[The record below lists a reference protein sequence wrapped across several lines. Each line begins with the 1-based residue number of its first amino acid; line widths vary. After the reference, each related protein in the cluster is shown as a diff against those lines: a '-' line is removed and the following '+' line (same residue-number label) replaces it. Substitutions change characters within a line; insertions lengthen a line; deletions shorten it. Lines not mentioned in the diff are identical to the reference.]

1 MKHFSLKE
9 YLKNPARKIVT
20 REGNS
25 VEIIHT
31 DGEGRCPIGALVT
44 KEDGKKFS
52 IKCTKYGLWSEN
64 GESALDLFFEPIK
77 KEGWVN
83 IYNYYGNNSRTTG
96 DAYSN
101 TTGDVYPNKEEA
113 IKHIDFKYYITTV
126 KIEWE
131 E

>member
-9 YLKNPARKIVT
+9 YLKNPARKVVT

-25 VEIIHT
+25 VEIIYT
-31 DGEGRCPIGALVT
+31 NAEGRYPIVAVVT
-44 KEDGKKFS
+44 NKEGNKVT

-83 IYNYYGNNSRTTG
+83 IYNYG
-96 DAYSN
+96 SN
-101 TTGDVYPNKEEA
+101 ITDRTTGDVYSNKEEA
-113 IKHIDFKYYITTV
+113 IKNKDLNYITTV

>member
-1 MKHFSLKE
+1 MKHFSLKD

-25 VEIIHT
+25 VEIVHT
-31 DGEGRCPIGALVT
+31 VGEGRCPIVALVT
-44 KEDGKKFS
+44 KEDGKKVG
-52 IKCTKYGLWSEN
+52 IEYTKYGEWSED

-83 IYNYYGNNSRTTG
+83 IYNDG
-96 DAYSN
+96 SN
-101 TTGDVYPNKEEA
+101 ITTGDVYSNKEEA
-113 IKHIDFKYYITTV
+113 IKNINFKCKYITTV

>member
-1 MKHFSLKE
+1 MKRFSLKE
-9 YLKNPARKIVT
+9 YLKNPARKVVT
-20 REGNS
+20 REGNP
-25 VEIIHT
+25 VEIIYT
-31 DGEGRCPIGALVT
+31 DGEGRRPITALVT

-52 IKCTKYGLWSEN
+52 IKCTFYGEWSEN

-83 IYNYYGNNSRTTG
+83 IYNDG
-96 DAYSN
+96 SN
-101 TTGDVYPNKEEA
+101 ITTGDVYSNKEEA
-113 IKHIDFKYYITTV
+113 IKNINFKCKYITTV

>member
-9 YLKNPARKIVT
+9 YLKNPARKVVT

-25 VEIIHT
+25 VEIIYT
-31 DGEGRCPIGALVT
+31 NAEGRYPIVAVVT
-44 KEDGKKFS
+44 NKEGNKVT

-83 IYNYYGNNSRTTG
+83 IYNYVYNYVSTK
-96 DAYSN
+96 
-101 TTGDVYPNKEEA
+101 TTGDVYSNKEEA
-113 IKHIDFKYYITTV
+113 IKNINFNSNLKYITTV

>member
-9 YLKNPARKIVT
+9 YLKNPARKVVT

-25 VEIIHT
+25 VEIIYT
-31 DGEGRCPIGALVT
+31 NAEGRYPIVAVVT
-44 KEDGKKFS
+44 NKEGNKVT

-83 IYNYYGNNSRTTG
+83 IYNYVYN
-96 DAYSN
+96 YVSN
-101 TTGDVYPNKEEA
+101 KTTGDVYSNKEEA
-113 IKHIDFKYYITTV
+113 IKNINFNSNFKYITTV

>member
-9 YLKNPARKIVT
+9 YLKNPARKVVT

-25 VEIIHT
+25 VEIIYT
-31 DGEGRCPIGALVT
+31 NAEGRYPIVAVVT
-44 KEDGKKFS
+44 NKEGNKVT

-83 IYNYYGNNSRTTG
+83 IYN
-96 DAYSN
+96 AYRSN
-101 TTGDVYPNKEEA
+101 ITDRTTGDVYSNKEEA
-113 IKHIDFKYYITTV
+113 IKNINFNFNSNLKYITTV

>member
-1 MKHFSLKE
+1 MKRFSLKE
-9 YLKNPARKIVT
+9 YLKNPARKVVT
-20 REGNS
+20 REGNP
-25 VEIIHT
+25 VEIIYT
-31 DGEGRCPIGALVT
+31 DGEGRRPITALVT

-52 IKCTKYGLWSEN
+52 IKCTFYGEWSEN

-83 IYNYYGNNSRTTG
+83 IYNDG
-96 DAYSN
+96 SN
-101 TTGDVYPNKEEA
+101 ITTGDVYSNKEEA
-113 IKHIDFKYYITTV
+113 IKNINFNFNSNFKYITTV

>member
-9 YLKNPARKIVT
+9 YLKNPARKVVT

-25 VEIIHT
+25 VEIIYT
-31 DGEGRCPIGALVT
+31 NAEGRYPIVAVVT
-44 KEDGKKFS
+44 NKEGNKVT

-83 IYNYYGNNSRTTG
+83 IYNDG
-96 DAYSN
+96 SN
-101 TTGDVYPNKEEA
+101 ITTGDVYSNKEEA
-113 IKHIDFKYYITTV
+113 IKNINFNFNSNFKYITTV

>member
-9 YLKNPARKIVT
+9 YLKNPARKVVT

-25 VEIIHT
+25 VEIIYT
-31 DGEGRCPIGALVT
+31 NAEGRYPIVAVVT
-44 KEDGKKFS
+44 NKEGNKVT

-77 KEGWVN
+77 KEGWINVCRGCGE
-83 IYNYYGNNSRTTG
+83 YNTYVCNRIFAT
-96 DAYSN
+96 
-101 TTGDVYPNKEEA
+101 KEEA
-113 IKHIDFKYYITTV
+113 QREKRDIIATL

-131 E
+131 GDNGED

>member
-1 MKHFSLKE
+1 MKHFSLKD

-25 VEIIHT
+25 VEIVYT
-31 DGEGRCPIGALVT
+31 DGEGRCPIVALVT
-44 KEDGKKFS
+44 KEDGKKVG
-52 IKCTKYGLWSEN
+52 IECTKYGEWSED

-83 IYNYYGNNSRTTG
+83 IYNDG
-96 DAYSN
+96 SN
-101 TTGDVYPNKEEA
+101 ITTGDVYSNKEEA
-113 IKHIDFKYYITTV
+113 IKNINFKCKYITTV

>member
-1 MKHFSLKE
+1 MKHFSLKD
-9 YLKNPARKIVT
+9 YLKNPARKVVT

-25 VEIIHT
+25 VEIIYT
-31 DGEGRCPIGALVT
+31 NAEGRYPIVAVVT
-44 KEDGKKFS
+44 NKEGNKVT

-83 IYNYYGNNSRTTG
+83 IYNDG
-96 DAYSN
+96 SN
-101 TTGDVYPNKEEA
+101 ITTGDVYSNKEEA
-113 IKHIDFKYYITTV
+113 IKNINFKCKYITTV

>member
-9 YLKNPARKIVT
+9 YLKNPARKVVT
-20 REGNS
+20 REGNP
-25 VEIIHT
+25 VEIIYT
-31 DGEGRCPIGALVT
+31 DGEGRCPIVALVT

-83 IYNYYGNNSRTTG
+83 IYNDGNNR
-96 DAYSN
+96 
-101 TTGDVYPNKEEA
+101 TTGDVYSNKEEA
-113 IKHIDFKYYITTV
+113 IKNINFNSNFKYITTV

>member
-25 VEIIHT
+25 VEIIYT
-31 DGEGRCPIGALVT
+31 NAEGRCPIGALVT

-83 IYNYYGNNSRTTG
+83 IYNYVYN
-96 DAYSN
+96 YVSN
-101 TTGDVYPNKEEA
+101 KTTGDVYSNKEEA
-113 IKHIDFKYYITTV
+113 IKNINFNSNFKYITTV

>member
-9 YLKNPARKIVT
+9 YLKNPARKVVT
-20 REGNS
+20 REGNP
-25 VEIIHT
+25 VEIIYT
-31 DGEGRCPIGALVT
+31 NAEGRYPIVAVVT
-44 KEDGKKFS
+44 NKEGNKVT

-83 IYNYYGNNSRTTG
+83 IYNDG
-96 DAYSN
+96 SN
-101 TTGDVYPNKEEA
+101 ITDRTTGDVYSNKEEA
-113 IKHIDFKYYITTV
+113 IKNKDLNYITTV

>member
-1 MKHFSLKE
+1 MKRFSLKE
-9 YLKNPARKIVT
+9 YLKNPARKVVT

-25 VEIIHT
+25 VEIIYT
-31 DGEGRCPIGALVT
+31 NAEGRYPIVAVVT
-44 KEDGKKFS
+44 NKEGNKVI

-83 IYNYYGNNSRTTG
+83 IYNYG
-96 DAYSN
+96 SN
-101 TTGDVYPNKEEA
+101 RTTGDVYSNKEEA
-113 IKHIDFKYYITTV
+113 IKNINFNSNFKYITTV

>member
-9 YLKNPARKIVT
+9 YLKNPARKVVT
-20 REGNS
+20 REGNP
-25 VEIIHT
+25 VEIVYT
-31 DGEGRCPIGALVT
+31 DGEGRHPIVALVT

-52 IKCTKYGLWSEN
+52 IKCTFYGEWSEN

-83 IYNYYGNNSRTTG
+83 IYNYG
-96 DAYSN
+96 SN
-101 TTGDVYPNKEEA
+101 RTTGDVYSNKEEA
-113 IKHIDFKYYITTV
+113 IKNINFNSNFKYITTV

>member
-9 YLKNPARKIVT
+9 YLKNPARKVVT

-25 VEIIHT
+25 VEIVYT
-31 DGEGRCPIGALVT
+31 DTDDDRYPIVALIT

-52 IKCTKYGLWSEN
+52 IECTKYGEWSED

-83 IYNYYGNNSRTTG
+83 IYNDGSYI
-96 DAYSN
+96 
-101 TTGDVYPNKEEA
+101 TTGDVYSNKEEA
-113 IKHIDFKYYITTV
+113 IKNINFKCKYLTTV

>member
-9 YLKNPARKIVT
+9 YLKNPARKVVT

-31 DGEGRCPIGALVT
+31 DGEGGCPIGALVT

-83 IYNYYGNNSRTTG
+83 IYNYVYN
-96 DAYSN
+96 YVSN
-101 TTGDVYPNKEEA
+101 KTTGDVYSNKEEA
-113 IKHIDFKYYITTV
+113 IKNINFNSNFKYITTV

>member
-9 YLKNPARKIVT
+9 YLKNPARKVVT
-20 REGNS
+20 REGNP
-25 VEIIHT
+25 VEIVYT
-31 DGEGRCPIGALVT
+31 NAEGRYPIVAVVT
-44 KEDGKKFS
+44 NKEGNKVT

-83 IYNYYGNNSRTTG
+83 IYNDG
-96 DAYSN
+96 SN
-101 TTGDVYPNKEEA
+101 ITTGDVYSNKEEA
-113 IKHIDFKYYITTV
+113 IKNINFNFNSNLKYITTV

>member
-9 YLKNPARKIVT
+9 YLKNPARKVVT

-25 VEIIHT
+25 VEIIYT

-52 IKCTKYGLWSEN
+52 IKCTKYGEWSN

-83 IYNYYGNNSRTTG
+83 IYNYVYN
-96 DAYSN
+96 YVSN
-101 TTGDVYPNKEEA
+101 KTTGDVYSNKEEA
-113 IKHIDFKYYITTV
+113 IKNINFNSNFKYITTV

>member
-9 YLKNPARKIVT
+9 YLKNPARKVVT

-25 VEIIHT
+25 VEIIYT
-31 DGEGRCPIGALVT
+31 NAEGRYPIVAVVT
-44 KEDGKKFS
+44 NKEGNKVT

-83 IYNYYGNNSRTTG
+83 IYN
-96 DAYSN
+96 AYRSN
-101 TTGDVYPNKEEA
+101 ITDRTTGDVYSNKEEA
-113 IKHIDFKYYITTV
+113 IKNKDLNYITTV

>member
-9 YLKNPARKIVT
+9 YLKNPARKVVT

-25 VEIIHT
+25 VEIVYT
-31 DGEGRCPIGALVT
+31 DTDDDRYPIVALIT

-52 IKCTKYGLWSEN
+52 IECTKYGEWSED

-83 IYNYYGNNSRTTG
+83 IYNDGSYI
-96 DAYSN
+96 
-101 TTGDVYPNKEEA
+101 TTGDVYSNKEEA
-113 IKHIDFKYYITTV
+113 IKNINFKCKYITTV

>member
-9 YLKNPARKIVT
+9 YLKNPARKVVT

-25 VEIIHT
+25 VEIVYT
-31 DGEGRCPIGALVT
+31 NAEGRYPIVAVVT
-44 KEDGKKFS
+44 NKEGNKVT

-83 IYNYYGNNSRTTG
+83 IYNDG
-96 DAYSN
+96 SN
-101 TTGDVYPNKEEA
+101 ITTGDVYSNKEEA
-113 IKHIDFKYYITTV
+113 IKNINFNFNSNLKYITTV

>member
-1 MKHFSLKE
+1 MKRFSLKE
-9 YLKNPARKIVT
+9 YLKNPARKVVT

-25 VEIIHT
+25 VEIIYT
-31 DGEGRCPIGALVT
+31 NAEGRYPIVAVVT
-44 KEDGKKFS
+44 NKEGNKVT

-83 IYNYYGNNSRTTG
+83 IYNYVYN
-96 DAYSN
+96 YVSN
-101 TTGDVYPNKEEA
+101 KTTGDVYSNKEEA
-113 IKHIDFKYYITTV
+113 IKNKDLNYITTV

>member
-1 MKHFSLKE
+1 MKRFSLKE
-9 YLKNPARKIVT
+9 YLKNPARKVVT
-20 REGNS
+20 REGNP
-25 VEIIHT
+25 VEIIYT
-31 DGEGRCPIGALVT
+31 DGEGRLPITALVT

-52 IKCTKYGLWSEN
+52 IKCTFYGEWSEN

-83 IYNYYGNNSRTTG
+83 IYNDG
-96 DAYSN
+96 SN
-101 TTGDVYPNKEEA
+101 ITTGDVYSNKEEA
-113 IKHIDFKYYITTV
+113 IKNINFKCKYITTV

>member
-1 MKHFSLKE
+1 MKRFSLKE
-9 YLKNPARKIVT
+9 YLKNPARKVVT
-20 REGNS
+20 REGNP
-25 VEIIHT
+25 VEIIYT
-31 DGEGRCPIGALVT
+31 DGEGRRPITALVT

-52 IKCTKYGLWSEN
+52 INCTKYGEWSEN

-83 IYNYYGNNSRTTG
+83 IYNDG
-96 DAYSN
+96 SN
-101 TTGDVYPNKEEA
+101 ITTGDVYSNKEEA
-113 IKHIDFKYYITTV
+113 IKNINFKCKYITTV

>member
-1 MKHFSLKE
+1 MKRFSLKE
-9 YLKNPARKIVT
+9 YLKNPARKVVT

-25 VEIIHT
+25 VEIVYT
-31 DGEGRCPIGALVT
+31 DGEGRRPIVALIT
-44 KEDGKKFS
+44 KEDGKKVG
-52 IKCTKYGLWSEN
+52 IGCTKYGEWSEN

-83 IYNYYGNNSRTTG
+83 IYNYVYN
-96 DAYSN
+96 YVSN
-101 TTGDVYPNKEEA
+101 KTTGDVYSNKEEA
-113 IKHIDFKYYITTV
+113 IKNINFNFNSNFKYITTV

>member
-9 YLKNPARKIVT
+9 YLKNPARKVVT
-20 REGNS
+20 REGNP
-25 VEIIHT
+25 VEIIYT
-31 DGEGRCPIGALVT
+31 DGEGRRPITALVT

-52 IKCTKYGLWSEN
+52 IKCTFYGEWSEN

-83 IYNYYGNNSRTTG
+83 IYNDYWSIITDR
-96 DAYSN
+96 
-101 TTGDVYPNKEEA
+101 TTGDVYSNKEEA
-113 IKHIDFKYYITTV
+113 IKNINFNCNYITTV

>member
-1 MKHFSLKE
+1 MKRFSLKE
-9 YLKNPARKIVT
+9 YLKNPARKVVT

-25 VEIIHT
+25 VEIIYT
-31 DGEGRCPIGALVT
+31 NAEGRYPIVAVVT
-44 KEDGKKFS
+44 NKEGNKVT

-83 IYNYYGNNSRTTG
+83 IYNDG
-96 DAYSN
+96 SN
-101 TTGDVYPNKEEA
+101 ITTGDVYSNKEEA
-113 IKHIDFKYYITTV
+113 IKNINFKCKYITTV

>member
-9 YLKNPARKIVT
+9 YLKNPARKVVT

-83 IYNYYGNNSRTTG
+83 IYNYG
-96 DAYSN
+96 SN
-101 TTGDVYPNKEEA
+101 RSTGDVYSNKEEA
-113 IKHIDFKYYITTV
+113 IKNKDLNYITTV

>member
-1 MKHFSLKE
+1 MKRFSLKE
-9 YLKNPARKIVT
+9 YLKNPARKVVT

-25 VEIIHT
+25 VEIIYT
-31 DGEGRCPIGALVT
+31 NVEGRYPIVAVVT
-44 KEDGKKFS
+44 NKEGNKVT

-83 IYNYYGNNSRTTG
+83 IYNDG
-96 DAYSN
+96 SN
-101 TTGDVYPNKEEA
+101 ITTGDVYSNKEEA
-113 IKHIDFKYYITTV
+113 IKNINFKCNYITTV

>member
-9 YLKNPARKIVT
+9 YLKNPARKVVT

-25 VEIIHT
+25 VEIIYT
-31 DGEGRCPIGALVT
+31 NAEGRYPIVAVVT
-44 KEDGKKFS
+44 NKEGNKVT

-77 KEGWVN
+77 KEGWLN
-83 IYNYYGNNSRTTG
+83 IYNDG
-96 DAYSN
+96 SN
-101 TTGDVYPNKEEA
+101 ITTGDVYSNKEEA
-113 IKHIDFKYYITTV
+113 IKNINFKCNYITTV

>member
-9 YLKNPARKIVT
+9 YLKNPARKVVT

-25 VEIIHT
+25 VEIIYT
-31 DGEGRCPIGALVT
+31 NAEGRCPIGALVT

-83 IYNYYGNNSRTTG
+83 IYNYVYN
-96 DAYSN
+96 YVSN
-101 TTGDVYPNKEEA
+101 KTTGDVYSNKEEA
-113 IKHIDFKYYITTV
+113 IKNKDLNYITTV

>member
-9 YLKNPARKIVT
+9 YLKNPARKVIT

-25 VEIIHT
+25 VEIIYT
-31 DGEGRCPIGALVT
+31 NAEGRYPIVAVVT
-44 KEDGKKFS
+44 NKEGNKVT

-83 IYNYYGNNSRTTG
+83 IYNYG
-96 DAYSN
+96 SN
-101 TTGDVYPNKEEA
+101 RTTGDVYSNKEEA
-113 IKHIDFKYYITTV
+113 IKNKDLNYITTV